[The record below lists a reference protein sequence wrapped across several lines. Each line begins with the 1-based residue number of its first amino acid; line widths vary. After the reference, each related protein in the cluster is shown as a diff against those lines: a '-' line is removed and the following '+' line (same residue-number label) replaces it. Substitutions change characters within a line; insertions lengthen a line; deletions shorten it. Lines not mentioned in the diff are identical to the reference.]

1 MHINFHN
8 TYANL
13 PENFYT
19 KIRPVPVIH
28 PELVFF
34 NWSLANEL
42 GLTVE
47 KTETHK
53 IAEVFSGNRVL
64 EGSEPISLVYAGH
77 QFGYFVPQLGDG
89 RAILLGEVVDKKG
102 ERYDIQLKGS
112 GKTPYS
118 RGNDGRA
125 ALGPMLREYI
135 ISEAMH
141 GLKIK
146 TTRSLALVTTGEP
159 VFRETILPGA
169 ILTRVASSHIR
180 VGTFEYFAAKNDVS
194 SLKLLADYAINRHAP
209 QANNAENPYVS
220 FLETVL
226 DSQTSLIVDWLRV
239 GFIHGVMNTDNTAI
253 SGETIDYGPCAF
265 LDAYVPDKVFS
276 SIDRDGR
283 YAFDQQFNICLWNF
297 TKLAETLGFLLHA
310 EPEAIH
316 AIIKDLK
323 QLFTQ
328 RFHEKYVKMMASKI
342 GIFAPS
348 EEDKKLIQKLLNIM
362 EENHFDY
369 TLTFRYLIQIIQQ
382 TPCGSLTDFI
392 ASSSFQKWI
401 EIWKIRLEN
410 QDSTP
415 EEIAELMSRQNP
427 VLVPRNHRI
436 EEAIVYA
443 LEHNDFSKA
452 DRLIQ
457 ALSNPYENKESFI
470 DLTEP
475 PTPQQR
481 VYQTFCGT

>member
-1 MHINFHN
+1 MHINFDN
-8 TYANL
+8 TYVKL

-19 KIRPVPVIH
+19 KIRPVPVTH
-28 PELVFF
+28 PELSFF

-42 GLTVE
+42 GLTVVKE
-47 KTETHK
+47 ETQE
-53 IAEVFSGNRVL
+53 IAEVFSGNSVL

-89 RAILLGEVVDKKG
+89 RTVMLGEAVDKKG
-102 ERYDIQLKGS
+102 DRYDIQLKGS

-135 ISEAMH
+135 VSEAMH
-141 GLKIK
+141 GLRIK

-159 VFRETILPGA
+159 VFRDTILPGA
-169 ILTRVASSHIR
+169 IITRVASSHIR
-180 VGTFEYFAAKNDVS
+180 VGTFEYFAAKRDVN

-209 QANNAENPYVS
+209 QAKDAENPYLS

-226 DSQTSLIVDWLRV
+226 DTQTSLVVDWLRV
-239 GFIHGVMNTDNTAI
+239 GFIHGVMNTDNTSI

-265 LDAYVPDKVFS
+265 LDTYVPNKVFS
-276 SIDRDGR
+276 SIDRNGR
-283 YAFDQQFNICLWNF
+283 YAFNQQFNICLWNF
-297 TKLAETLGFLLHA
+297 TRLAETLGFLLHP
-310 EPEAIH
+310 EPESIQ
-316 AIIKDLK
+316 AIIKNLK

-328 RFHEKYVKMMASKI
+328 KFHEKYVKMMANKI
-342 GIFAPS
+342 GIFVPC
-348 EEDKKLIQKLLNIM
+348 EEDKQLIQNLFNIM

-369 TLTFRYLIQIIQQ
+369 TLTFRYLIHFIQQ
-382 TPCGSLTDFI
+382 KPWVSLTDFT
-392 ASSSFQKWI
+392 ASSGFQKWI
-401 EIWKIRLEN
+401 ETWKVRLET
-410 QDSTP
+410 QSSTP
-415 EEIAELMSRQNP
+415 EEIAALMSHQNP
-427 VLVPRNHRI
+427 VLIPRNHRI
-436 EEAIVYA
+436 EEAITYA

-452 DRLIQ
+452 ERLIQ
-457 ALSNPYENKESFI
+457 ALSNPYENDESFI

-475 PTPQQR
+475 PTPQQC

>member
-1 MHINFHN
+1 MHINFDN
-8 TYANL
+8 TYAKL

-19 KIRPVPVIH
+19 KIRPVPVIN

-42 GLTVE
+42 GLAVK
-47 KTETHK
+47 KTETQE
-53 IAEVFSGNRVL
+53 IAAVFSGNSVL
-64 EGSEPISLVYAGH
+64 EGSEPLSLVYAGH

-89 RAILLGEVVDKKG
+89 RAVLLGEVLDKKG
-102 ERYDIQLKGS
+102 DRYDIQLKGS

-141 GLKIK
+141 GLRIK
-146 TTRSLALVTTGEP
+146 TTRSLALGTTGEP
-159 VFRETILPGA
+159 VFRDTILPGA

-180 VGTFEYFAAKNDVS
+180 VGTLEYFSAKNDVS
-194 SLKLLADYAINRHAP
+194 SLKLLADYAINRHTP
-209 QANNAENPYVS
+209 QAKDAENPYLS

-226 DSQTSLIVDWLRV
+226 DTQTSLVVDWLRV

-276 SIDRDGR
+276 SIDSDGR
-283 YAFDQQFNICLWNF
+283 YAFNQQFNICLWNF
-297 TKLAETLGFLLHA
+297 TKLAETLEFLLHA
-310 EPEAIH
+310 ESEAIH
-316 AIIKDLK
+316 AIIKNLK
-323 QLFTQ
+323 QLFMQ
-328 RFHEKYVKMMASKI
+328 RFHEKHIKMMASKI
-342 GIFAPS
+342 GIFVPC
-348 EEDKKLIQKLLNIM
+348 EEDKQLIQNLLNIM

-369 TLTFRYLIQIIQQ
+369 TLTFRYLIQILQEK
-382 TPCGSLTDFI
+382 PCVSLTDFT

-401 EIWKIRLEN
+401 ETWKVRLET
-410 QDSTP
+410 QASTP
-415 EEIAELMSRQNP
+415 EEIATLMSHQNP
-427 VLVPRNHRI
+427 VLIPRNHRI
-436 EEAIVYA
+436 EEAITYA

-452 DRLIQ
+452 ERLIQ
-457 ALSNPYENKESFI
+457 ALSNPYESDESFI

-481 VYQTFCGT
+481 IYQTFCGT